1 MPRGNVRRH
10 GDRFPTALAA
20 SVSLAALL
28 VAACGSSPTAPTVPP
43 PSPSVNPAGPPPPSF
58 VTRRLSGI
66 VRDGSNRAVANAIV
80 TVHNSNGSKRSVST
94 DANGFYDTSAD
105 LNQNYAVPWLEM
117 EISKPGYEDTR
128 NGALALNQD
137 TNRDLYLFEL
147 ARLTAGSDAQL
158 SATFEGPLCGFD
170 LEYACRRLQVVS
182 PASGTLTIELVA
194 DDPSTAFAFGP
205 VTYPMSNR
213 SPRMSRA
220 VSSGQT
226 LDLEI
231 LLVSFNPRSGWRA
244 VMVKTSLVP

>member
-1 MPRGNVRRH
+1 ME
-10 GDRFPTALAA
+10 RFPTALAA
-20 SVSLAALL
+20 SVPLAALL

-80 TVHNSNGSKRSVST
+80 TVHNFSNGSKRSVST
-94 DANGFYDTSAD
+94 DVNGFYDTSAD
-105 LNQNYAVPWLEM
+105 VNQNDVVPWLFM
-117 EISKPGYEDTR
+117 EVSKPGYEDTR
-128 NGALALNQD
+128 NGALARNQD

-182 PASGTLTIELVA
+182 PASGTLIIELVA
-194 DDPSTAFAFGP
+194 EDPSSAFVFGP
-205 VTYPMSNR
+205 VTFPMPNP

-220 VSSGQT
+220 VSRGQT
-226 LDLEI
+226 LDVEI
-231 LLVSFNPRSGWRA
+231 LLVSANPWSGWRA
-244 VMVKTSLVP
+244 VTVKTSLVP